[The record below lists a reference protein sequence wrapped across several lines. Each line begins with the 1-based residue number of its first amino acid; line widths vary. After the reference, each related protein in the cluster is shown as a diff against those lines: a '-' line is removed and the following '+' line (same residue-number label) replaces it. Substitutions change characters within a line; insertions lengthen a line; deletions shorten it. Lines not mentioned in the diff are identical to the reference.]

1 MRDWFILAA
10 VFAPVFLLDLVQRSG
25 VEAPVWI
32 RVVGIGWFVVGALYI
47 GWYDGWVK
55 RALLGILIFIPL
67 MGILLWWSGALPSGW
82 ATAINLLLVATSIT
96 VLVVLGVWTGWFAE
110 VTEYLRRTFA
120 KDHRH
125 AKDV

>member
-1 MRDWFILAA
+1 MRDWFILAV
-10 VFAPVFLLDLVQRSG
+10 VFAPVLVLGLFHRSG
-25 VEAPVWI
+25 IESPDWI
-32 RVVGIGWFVVGALYI
+32 RVIGIAWFVAGSLYI

-67 MGILLWWSGALPSGW
+67 AGILLWWSGALPSGW
-82 ATAINLLLVATSIT
+82 PTAINILLIATSIAI
-96 VLVVLGVWTGWFAE
+96 LIVLGLWTGWFAE
-110 VTEYLRRTFA
+110 VAEYLRRTFA